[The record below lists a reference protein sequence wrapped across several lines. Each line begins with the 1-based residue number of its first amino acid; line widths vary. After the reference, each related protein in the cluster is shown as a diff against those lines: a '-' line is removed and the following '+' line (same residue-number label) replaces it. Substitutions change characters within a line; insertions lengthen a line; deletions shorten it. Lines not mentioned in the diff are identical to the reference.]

1 MKDLLA
7 VITRYREE
15 RGWTE
20 DQLAEKSG
28 LPQSAISSWYRKK
41 RVPTLPPL
49 EKICEAFAMTLTEL
63 LAEGEE
69 AVVLTEDQRQ
79 LFLKKRKPKGRHDCL
94 PFLFAY
100 AHAPA
105 MTCCWR

>member
-1 MKDLLA
+1 VKDLLA

-20 DQLAEKSG
+20 YQLAEKSG
-28 LPQSAISSWYRKK
+28 LPQSTISSWYRKK
-41 RVPTLPPL
+41 LVPTLPSL
-49 EKICEAFAMTLTEL
+49 EKICEAFGITLTEL

-79 LFLKKRKPKGRHDCL
+79 LLQRWNRLGPQVRRALLELMEKI
-94 PFLFAY
+94 
-100 AHAPA
+100 
-105 MTCCWR
+105 